1 MTFNVFFIF
10 QISFIGTNN
19 EEIKVY
25 IFNHIHKKKTYIQY
39 GIYYWRSICMCFM
52 TFVQVF

>member
-25 IFNHIHKKKTYIQY
+25 IFNHIHIKKTYIQY